1 MSISKWQMVEVLGSS
16 TLLLPSSFVYCHI
29 YNALYYSS
37 HKNRCGDLFHGPCC
51 ACAFIF
57 CYIWKLP
64 ACTGLFLVS
73 AVYFGAENVEHMQ
86 EKNNGNTFLPA
97 VLAADL
103 TLVRKDM
110 SRSDMA
116 LYFLKR

>member
-1 MSISKWQMVEVLGSS
+1 MGLAVHVLSFSVIYGS
-16 TLLLPSSFVYCHI
+16 C
-29 YNALYYSS
+29 
-37 HKNRCGDLFHGPCC
+37 
-51 ACAFIF
+51 
-57 CYIWKLP
+57 LP
-64 ACTGLFLVS
+64 AQDCSWFQPYTL
-73 AVYFGAENVEHMQ
+73 GAENVEHMQ